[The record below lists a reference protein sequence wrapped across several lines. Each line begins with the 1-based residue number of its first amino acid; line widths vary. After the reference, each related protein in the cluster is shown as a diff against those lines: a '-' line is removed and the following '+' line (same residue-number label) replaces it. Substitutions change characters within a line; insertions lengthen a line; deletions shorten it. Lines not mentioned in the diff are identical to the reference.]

1 MKSILLAAAAII
13 AMPAI
18 AQEQPAGTAGQTMPD
33 TTMQGTGTGTG
44 TMGTGTMGTGTTG
57 TGTMGSAGDPTTQ
70 TGTTGTTGGMNSSG
84 TMGTTG
90 GMNSSRTTGTTGGM
104 AQGGGMSGSG
114 DPAGGYQPS
123 TPPMQGTP
131 APGATVRFQAAP
143 DPNTAFPPPAP
154 MQNYPV
160 CKKGQYDKCI
170 QRGGK

>member
-1 MKSILLAAAAII
+1 MKSILLAAAALI

-18 AQEQPAGTAGQTMPD
+18 AQQQPAGTADQTTSEMAP
-33 TTMQGTGTGTG
+33 QGTATG
-44 TMGTGTMGTGTTG
+44 MGTSTDPATGAASTG
-57 TGTMGSAGDPTTQ
+57 S
-70 TGTTGTTGGMNSSG
+70 TGGMHSGGSMGSSG
-84 TMGTTG
+84 AMPSSG
-90 GMNSSRTTGTTGGM
+90 GMN
-104 AQGGGMSGSG
+104 GSG
-114 DPAGGYQPS
+114 DPAGGYQPN

-131 APGATVRFQAAP
+131 APGATVRFQQAP